1 MQGDIFATKGI
12 EYLVVVAYLI
22 MLVGLLWLLQPLR
35 VARLFGMKPQTPKP
49 TRKPWFVL
57 ADGYRFHPGH
67 TWAAFEAGEVVTVG
81 MDDFAGKFVGVPER
95 VELPAVGRRLRQGEP
110 AWSVVADGRSI
121 RMVSPVEGKVLAVNE
136 AVQREP
142 GLAISQPYR
151 DGWMLKVRVTDW
163 RTNARNLLEGRL
175 AVAWMRDAI
184 ERLRQMPAGELG
196 VLMPD
201 GGMPVVG
208 FGRYLDPEHWDEVA
222 RQFFLSD

>member
-12 EYLVVVAYLI
+12 EYLVVIAYLI

-35 VARLFGMKPQTPKP
+35 IARLFGMKPQTAAPA
-49 TRKPWFVL
+49 RKPWFVL

-67 TWAAFEAGEVVTVG
+67 TWAAIEEGEVVTVG
-81 MDDFAGKFVGVPER
+81 MDDFAGKFVGVPDR
-95 VELPAVGRRLRQGEP
+95 VELPAVGRRVRQGEP
-110 AWSVVADGRSI
+110 AWNVIVDGRPIS
-121 RMVSPVEGKVLAVNE
+121 MVSPVEGKVLAVNE

-142 GLAISQPYR
+142 GVAIEQPYR

-163 RTNARNLLEGRL
+163 RNNARNLLEGRL

-184 ERLRQMPAGELG
+184 EQLRQMPAGELG

-208 FGRYLDPEHWDEVA
+208 FGRHLDPEHWDEIA